1 MDTTT
6 LALTAFTTF
15 PSIPCIQ
22 DTIGH
27 IYSTI
32 QKIRAHRYAD
42 IVHKYIAELDV
53 ETPIQSIEMFIRK
66 ECENNN
72 DHTNNLCIKRID
84 QSIKRIHLLLE
95 EIEQKLND
103 YQNSWIQWLK
113 GINVYYTLEDLKNE
127 KQILESRIDT
137 LLKMIMINRLQN
149 VQR

>member
-6 LALTAFTTF
+6 LALTAFTTL

-53 ETPIQSIEMFIRK
+53 ETPIQSIEVFIKK
-66 ECENNN
+66 ECDSHNY
-72 DHTNNLCIKRID
+72 HTNNLCIKRID
-84 QSIKRIHLLLE
+84 QSIQRIHLLLE
-95 EIEQKLND
+95 EVEKKLND

-127 KQILESRIDT
+127 KKILESRIDT
-137 LLKMIMINRLQN
+137 LLKMIMINRLQTF
-149 VQR
+149 QH

>member
-6 LALTAFTTF
+6 LALTAFTTL

-53 ETPIQSIEMFIRK
+53 ETPIQSIEVFIHK
-66 ECENNN
+66 ECENNHN
-72 DHTNNLCIKRID
+72 HTNNLCIKRID
-84 QSIKRIHLLLE
+84 QSIQRIHLLLE
-95 EIEQKLND
+95 EIEKKLND

-127 KQILESRIDT
+127 KKILESRIDT
-137 LLKMIMINRLQN
+137 LLKMIMINRLQTF
-149 VQR
+149 RA

>member
-6 LALTAFTTF
+6 LALTAFTTL

-53 ETPIQSIEMFIRK
+53 ETPIQSIEIFIKK
-66 ECENNN
+66 ECENN
-72 DHTNNLCIKRID
+72 HTNNLCIKRID
-84 QSIKRIHLLLE
+84 QSIQRIHLLLE
-95 EIEQKLND
+95 EIEKKLND

-127 KQILESRIDT
+127 KKILESRIDT
-137 LLKMIMINRLQN
+137 LLKMIMINRLQTF
-149 VQR
+149 RA